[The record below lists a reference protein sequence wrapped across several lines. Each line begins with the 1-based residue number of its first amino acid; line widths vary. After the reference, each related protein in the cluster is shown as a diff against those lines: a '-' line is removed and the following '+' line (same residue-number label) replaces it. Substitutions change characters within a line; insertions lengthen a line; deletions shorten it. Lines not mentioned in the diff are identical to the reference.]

1 MELIVSFFT
10 KIIDIFF
17 VVCSYQLQLA
27 MRPMFHQGGVFMYK
41 DDSSKGVNRR
51 DFMKVA
57 GRYGLSSTLMAAG
70 GIAATA
76 SMTQLANAAADEK
89 KKRYA
94 VEPKFKLKFGASGFN
109 DKNLDIQK
117 SGQLFF
123 AKDLEE
129 RTNGAIRVEF
139 IGSNAIC
146 GQTTC
151 VKKTQQGIVD
161 IYSAS
166 TQNSAGG
173 APYLNV
179 LDYAYMFRSRADQFH
194 FLYSKKSEELLRKPL
209 REKHKLQFLF
219 SHAELRGLQMGMK
232 WADKPTITS
241 IDQLAGTKN
250 RVTGT
255 QLGRIAMQLM
265 ELNPVPVAWSETL
278 DALKTGLID
287 GAETWMGAVAYA
299 GMAPVVS
306 QAVDL
311 KFFCGTEHTAIS
323 MPVFEK
329 MDSQL
334 QNDVMESAYTAQIFT
349 QGMNEA
355 GLFDIVGG
363 TVPQKEGTVF
373 QKNNTRVAT
382 LSDAELLK
390 AEKMCSPEYNEKP
403 WEEWR
408 ERLNK
413 WSGGHDTYKEIYDI
427 AREIP
432 KDTSVLNVK
441 PQRWWRA

>member
-1 MELIVSFFT
+1 
-10 KIIDIFF
+10 
-17 VVCSYQLQLA
+17 
-27 MRPMFHQGGVFMYK
+27 MFK
-41 DDSSKGVNRR
+41 DDTKGISRR

-57 GRYGLSSTLMAAG
+57 SRYGMSSTLMAAG
-70 GIAATA
+70 GLAATA
-76 SMTQLANAAADEK
+76 SLTQLAQAAEETD

-123 AKDLEE
+123 ARDIEE
-129 RTNGAIRVEF
+129 RSNGAIRVEF

-151 VKKTQQGIVD
+151 VKKGQQGIVD
-161 IYSAS
+161 IMSAS

-179 LDYAYMFRSRADQFH
+179 LDYAYMFPSRAAQFH
-194 FLYSKKSEELLRKPL
+194 FLYSNKSEDLLRKPL
-209 REKHKLQFLF
+209 REKHKLHFLF
-219 SHAELRGLQMGMK
+219 SHCELRGLQMGLK
-232 WADKPTITS
+232 YADKPDITS
-241 IDQLAGTKN
+241 IEQLAGTKN

-265 ELNPVPVAWSETL
+265 DLNPVPVAWSETL

-287 GAETWMGAVAYA
+287 GAETWAGAVAYA
-299 GMAPVVS
+299 GMSPVVAQS
-306 QAVDL
+306 IDL
-311 KFFCGTEHTAIS
+311 KFFCGTEFTG
-323 MPVFEK
+323 MTVPVFDK
-329 MDSQL
+329 LGSDL
-334 QNDVMESAYTAQIFT
+334 QDDVMESAYTSQIFT

-355 GLFDIVGG
+355 ALFGISGG
-363 TVPQKEGTVF
+363 TNPQNPDSLF
-373 QKNNTRVAT
+373 AKNKTRFIT
-382 LSDAELLK
+382 LSDEELLK
-390 AEKMCSPEYNEKP
+390 AEKMCSPEYNPKP

-432 KDTSVLNVK
+432 KDTNAVNV
-441 PQRWWRA
+441 PPNRWWRG